1 MTPTCISNRSWTIP
15 FVLLLYRV
23 HGGLVPR
30 LHMATALAW
39 AWAAAAL
46 LAAPPFVAREALLD
60 AATCSLNTGQGNTAM
75 VVYVAVVTFLLPA
88 CVLTPVFVKWSR
100 QDIEPAM
107 FPLLGLIHK

>member
-1 MTPTCISNRSWTIP
+1 
-15 FVLLLYRV
+15 
-23 HGGLVPR
+23 
-30 LHMATALAW
+30 MATALAW

-107 FPLLGLIHK
+107 SPLLGLIHK